1 MTRSHYL
8 MIPISGQGIIVDP
21 GTKALLQTA
30 MVPPLSY
37 TDLFLYSHGWW
48 TRAEAAMIDYNQFIM
63 GFAPLANAADAA
75 AGVGSRAVLGI
86 GLHWPA
92 MVSEDANSPLTILQP
107 FTYFNRS
114 KMADEVGEHGAYSIL
129 RLILEARRDASLAP
143 PRLQLAGHSFGC
155 KVACS
160 ALEQLA
166 ETLGPTGLLDDLEIK
181 VVLLQAAF
189 DDDALEP
196 GKSYGRVLATF
207 PKLRILAS
215 KSDLDKAVG
224 TEYVRAQRIMNLF
237 GTPTRGLGAVGP
249 SAGTITAAGGAVNLV
264 VGNGFAA
271 PPAGSLAGRLVVADL
286 TPLHQANPSGDVPFA
301 GHHSDIFHEEIYRLM
316 IAFYFS

>member
-8 MIPISGQGIIVDP
+8 MVPISGQGIIVDP
-21 GTKALLQTA
+21 GTKPLLQRA
-30 MVPPLSY
+30 MVPPLEY

-75 AGVGSRAVLGI
+75 AGLGSRAVLGI

-155 KVACS
+155 KVVCS

-166 ETLGPTGLLDDLEIK
+166 EELGTDGLLDDLSVQ

-189 DDDALEP
+189 DDNALEP
-196 GKSYGRVLATF
+196 GKSYGRVLAAF
-207 PKLRILAS
+207 PKLRMLVT
-215 KSDLDKAVG
+215 KSELDTAVG
-224 TEYVRAQRIMNLF
+224 KEYVKAQRIMKFF
-237 GTPTRGLGAVGP
+237 GTPTPGLGAAGP
-249 SAGTITAAGGAVNLV
+249 SDGTVAAAGGAVNV
-264 VGNGFAA
+264 EVGPSFAA

-286 TPLHQANPSGDVPFA
+286 KPLHQAHPEAAAPFA
-301 GHHSDIFHEEIYRLM
+301 GHHSDVFHEEIYRLM
-316 IAFYFS
+316 IAFFFA